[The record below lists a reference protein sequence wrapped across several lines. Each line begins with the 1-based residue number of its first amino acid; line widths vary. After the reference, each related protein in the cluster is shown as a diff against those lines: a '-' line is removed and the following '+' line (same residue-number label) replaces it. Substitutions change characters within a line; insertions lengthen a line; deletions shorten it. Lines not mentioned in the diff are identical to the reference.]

1 MIEITRGDSRH
12 SNNRAT
18 EQGRGGI
25 RHSVKNAMLALVLA
39 QILSGCASLPKP
51 LLENELGI
59 RLSNACWRGAQK
71 VLAGDPAG
79 FHECFYAA
87 YSRVRDPM
95 RGGEDLESIRETLDG
110 LLAAVGDQTFSL
122 RLAAESEP
130 VRSGVAWFLTSADL
144 SQAPETRRVLAKT
157 RDFDFELERAYRRN

>member
-1 MIEITRGDSRH
+1 M
-12 SNNRAT
+12 RA
-18 EQGRGGI
+18 
-25 RHSVKNAMLALVLA
+25 LALIL
-39 QILSGCASLPKP
+39 ILSGCASLPEP

-71 VLAGDPAG
+71 VLAGDPTG

-95 RGGEDLESIRETLDG
+95 RGGEDLESIRETLTG
-110 LLAAVGDQTFSL
+110 LLYEVGDQTFSS

-130 VRSGVAWFLTSADL
+130 VRSGVAWFLSSADL
-144 SQAPETRRVLAKT
+144 SQAPETRRVITET
-157 RDFDFELERAYRRN
+157 RDFDFELERAYRQN

>member
-1 MIEITRGDSRH
+1 MSASPPSKNRQ
-12 SNNRAT
+12 RAT
-18 EQGRGGI
+18 DPGRRGLW
-25 RHSVKNAMLALVLA
+25 HSVKNAMLALMLA

-51 LLENELGI
+51 LLENELSI

-71 VLAGDPAG
+71 AMAGDPAG

-95 RGGEDLESIRETLDG
+95 RGGEDLESIRETLNG
-110 LLAAVGDQTFSL
+110 LLAAVGDQTFSS

-144 SQAPETRRVLAKT
+144 SHAPETRRVLAKT